1 MQAQTTAAEQWIP
14 DNGKTEI
21 DAGIFKLADKL
32 RALKEEKKTL
42 ENREKEVNAEIETVN
57 DQMVAQMIDEEMQNF
72 SRSGQTFYLYRKIFA
87 SAVPEKKPD
96 LFSWLRKE
104 GHGDM
109 IQETVNAQT
118 LAAFVRELLDENEDD
133 KLPEDLDPLL
143 NVTRK
148 QTIGMRKA
156 AGGKKK

>member
-1 MQAQTTAAEQWIP
+1 MQTQTAEQWIP
-14 DNGKTEI
+14 DSGSADI
-21 DAGIFKLADKL
+21 APGIFTLADKL
-32 RALKEEKKTL
+32 RALKEEKKAL
-42 ENREKEVNAEIETVN
+42 EGREKEVNAEIDSVN
-57 DQMVAQMIDEEMQNF
+57 EQMVSYMVDEELQNF
-72 SRSGQTFYLYRKIFA
+72 DRGGNKFYLTRKVYA

-143 NVTRK
+143 NVTKK
-148 QTIGMRKA
+148 QTVGMRKA
-156 AGGKKK
+156 AGGKKR